1 MSTKMEKF
9 NGFHVLLSTLGYNNV
24 RLRVKKN
31 PNYEQR
37 KTFKY

>member
-24 RLRVKKN
+24 RLRVKKTN
-31 PNYEQR
+31 MSR
-37 KTFKY
+37 SKTFKY